1 MPGSEYAPTKIR
13 GACSGTGVTGSAGS
27 LRGSPGRD
35 PERRGPPVTSFEA
48 ANATTFGE
56 AAAKVTDDPACGVG
70 PGGRLVG
77 HREGVNAIR

>member
-1 MPGSEYAPTKIR
+1 M
-13 GACSGTGVTGSAGS
+13 
-27 LRGSPGRD
+27 
-35 PERRGPPVTSFEA
+35 TSFEA